1 MGARGSGLSRDPLSI
16 LRDVYGFHSFRGPQA
31 AVIDQVIAG
40 GDALVLMPTGGGK
53 SICFVVPTLAREG
66 VGIVVSPLIALM
78 QDQVDGLKEVGV
90 RAAALNT
97 SLPPG
102 ESARIERA
110 ALAGGV
116 DLVYLAPER
125 LNTPRGLAFVDA
137 IARGPGIALF
147 AIDEAHCV
155 SSWGHDFRP
164 DYLGLSVLGERWPGV
179 PRVALTATA
188 TPRTRDEILLRLGL
202 TKGRTFVA
210 GFDRPNLTYRVVE
223 KDDARGQLLS
233 FLRAHAGKSGIVY
246 GLSRRKADE
255 TAEWLSGQGIP
266 SLPYHAGLDAA
277 TRRRHQDRF
286 LREDGLV
293 MTATIAFGMGIDKPD
308 VRFVAHLDLPKSL
321 EGYFQET
328 GRAGRDGEPAD
339 AWMAYGLGDVVQLR
353 NFIEQGEGSPER
365 KRVETRKLD
374 DMLAYCETA
383 DCRRTLLLRYFGEA
397 YPGGCGRCDN
407 CLAPPARVDG
417 TLDAQKALSAVVRTG
432 ERFGVTH
439 LVDVLRGKANER
451 VVTLGHD
458 RLPTFGVGAEH
469 SEKDWRRIVR
479 QLVVL
484 GLLELHPDG
493 HGGLRTT
500 PAAREVLGGGRRVEL
515 RERPPEPDGPSRRRK
530 KGGATLADV
539 ATTVGRGAGG
549 IGAGAL
555 GAESL
560 FQALR
565 AWRREK
571 AAEVGKPAYV
581 IFTDRTLAE
590 IARLRPTSSA
600 ELLAV
605 SGVGEAKLE
614 RYGDEVLAIVRAHA
628 GAAS

>member
-1 MGARGSGLSRDPLSI
+1 LGARTEGRPRDPQAI
-16 LRDVYGFHSFRGPQA
+16 LRDVFGYDTFRGPQA
-31 AVIDQVIAG
+31 DVVGHVTGG
-40 GDALVLMPTGGGK
+40 GDAVVLMPTGGGK
-53 SICFVVPTLAREG
+53 SVCYQVPALARAG
-66 VGIVVSPLIALM
+66 VGIVISPLIALM
-78 QDQVDGLKEVGV
+78 QDQVDALTELGV
-90 RAAALNT
+90 RAAFVNS
-97 SLPPG
+97 SLDAATTAG
-102 ESARIERA
+102 VERA
-110 ALAGGV
+110 ARAGQL

-137 IARGPGIALF
+137 IAAGPGVALF

-179 PRVALTATA
+179 PRIALTATA
-188 TPRTRDEILLRLGL
+188 TPRTREEIVARLGL
-202 TKGRTFVA
+202 AKARTFIA

-223 KDDARGQLLS
+223 KDDARGQLLH
-233 FLRAHAGKSGIVY
+233 FLRAHTGKSGIVY
-246 GLSRRKADE
+246 GLARRKADE
-255 TAEWLSGQGIP
+255 TAEWLSAQGIP

-353 NFIEQGEGSPER
+353 NFIEQGESTPER

-383 DCRRTLLLRYFGEA
+383 DCRRTVILSYFGESYA
-397 YPGGCGRCDN
+397 GGCGRCDN
-407 CLAPPARVDG
+407 CLAPPARIDG
-417 TLDAQKALSAVVRTG
+417 TVDAQKVLSAVRRTG

-451 VVTLGHD
+451 AVTLGHD
-458 RLPTFGVGAEH
+458 RLPTFGVGADR

-479 QLVVL
+479 QLVVM

-500 PAAREVLGGGRRVEL
+500 PAADDVLRGRRAVEL
-515 RERPPEPDGPSRRRK
+515 RETPPEVDRPRRRK
-530 KGGATLADV
+530 KGGAALAEI
-539 ATTVGRGAGG
+539 APRARAAGGAGD
-549 IGAGAL
+549 
-555 GAESL
+555 EVL
-560 FQALR
+560 FEALR
-565 AWRREK
+565 AWRLET
-571 AAEVGKPAYV
+571 ATAIGKPAYV
-581 IFTDRTLAE
+581 VFADRTLAE
-590 IARLRPTSSA
+590 IARSRPASPA
-600 ELLAV
+600 ELRGV

-614 RYGDEVLAIVRAHA
+614 RYGDDVLAIVRAHGGG
-628 GAAS
+628 GA